1 VRDNRRIGT
10 DGIACKMGFSMGRRD
25 EKWLLKVKLKTL
37 HSYGTRKKLAVK
49 INAFKKSEEFT

>member
-1 VRDNRRIGT
+1 
-10 DGIACKMGFSMGRRD
+10 MGRRD